1 MVDKYR
7 LYGMQIWALL
17 DALSENSYEDI
28 YVLRYSEDE
37 DDGIYKRDK
46 IHLVFADF
54 QLEFARDELI
64 PKVEEAERVYRRLK
78 HQLDIINGMLTNQGK
93 VMDDIRNYSLPEH
106 ERYSFPTNG
115 SEENSSEVPF

>member
-28 YVLRYSEDE
+28 SVLRYGKDEEDVIE
-37 DDGIYKRDK
+37 RDK
-46 IHLVFADF
+46 IHLVFADYQF
-54 QLEFARDELI
+54 KFARDELI

-78 HQLDIINGMLTNQGK
+78 HQLDIINAMLSNQGE

-106 ERYSFPTNG
+106 ERYSFPENG